1 MIFTQTNYVG
11 KTRQPRQTVASNLKI
26 MSCDSEKLC
35 LNSDQSPC
43 CTVQNFV
50 ATISAAGAHSARIGS
65 HCRRHVVP
73 RAVRHHPSII
83 RHPPQPPPWRADN
96 TPERRLPPPPPR
108 PAADPLRP
116 AWQRTPP
123 DWWRHLDSSVC
134 TELNKTSSGQRSICP
149 SPIRRRPALIENNT
163 AMHCHFA
170 QGLLA
175 IRVRQIHGPALRCPT
190 VSPLTLSDDITCPC
204 SCPSPPDPKRHCPIS
219 YLPKPPRP
227 ARP

>member
-1 MIFTQTNYVG
+1 MSCQGLSDIIRQSSDIRPNRLHGGST
-11 KTRQPRQTVASNLKI
+11 TRQ
-26 MSCDSEKLC
+26 
-35 LNSDQSPC
+35 
-43 CTVQNFV
+43 
-50 ATISAAGAHSARIGS
+50 SAG
-65 HCRRHVVP
+65 C
-73 RAVRHHPSII
+73 
-83 RHPPQPPPWRADN
+83 
-96 TPERRLPPPPPR
+96 PPPPPR

-123 DWWRHLDSSVC
+123 DWWRHLDSSIC

-149 SPIRRRPALIENNT
+149 SPIRRRAALIENNT

-204 SCPSPPDPKRHCPIS
+204 SCPSPPDPKRHCPI